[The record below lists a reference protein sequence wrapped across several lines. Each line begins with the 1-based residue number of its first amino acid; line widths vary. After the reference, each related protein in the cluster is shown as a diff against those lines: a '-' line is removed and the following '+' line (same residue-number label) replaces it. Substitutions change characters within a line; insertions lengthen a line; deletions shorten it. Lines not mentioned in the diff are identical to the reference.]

1 MIPPDEEVEGKIP
14 EEGSDDTIETEE
26 PGQDEHV
33 VSKVAHYIR
42 VCLPFF
48 LFFSSVCTCKITYI
62 SNVYLFACT
71 CLYAFCV
78 YITGCMC
85 MRACVCLLFI

>member
-48 LFFSSVCTCKITYI
+48 FPPCALVKLLIFQTFTC
-62 SNVYLFACT
+62 LFAR
-71 CLYAFCV
+71 V
-78 YITGCMC
+78 YMHS
-85 MRACVCLLFI
+85 VFI